1 MRAGQCSQQSG
12 QRNVPQQPGSRTVL
26 TQMKNS
32 GNTDSLV
39 MGLLLKAMVATGARA
54 RNSRIFLASSGSL
67 ENAMNAGK

>member
-1 MRAGQCSQQSG
+1 MSPSSLGAG
-12 QRNVPQQPGSRTVL
+12 PVL
-26 TQMKNS
+26 TQMKDS